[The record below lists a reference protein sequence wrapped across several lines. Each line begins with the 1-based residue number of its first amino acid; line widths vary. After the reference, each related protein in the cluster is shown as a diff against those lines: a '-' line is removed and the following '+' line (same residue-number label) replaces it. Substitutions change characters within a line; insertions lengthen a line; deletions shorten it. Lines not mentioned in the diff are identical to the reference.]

1 MGRRRVAPEFFW
13 GTVFVEDLAR
23 VLINPEGW
31 RLHLARLCEVRGWMP
46 SPSLACWEGDLEL
59 KHSAPGSDAGA
70 RANSGQDAFFGCR
83 FAPEKSPPQD
93 QSGRAGGL
101 TRRVCVKLEVGSPQ
115 QVWRAGRETLK
126 SSTQRQVPTLG
137 LEPTSGQGVFFWA
150 PIRLRKQPSARSLRG
165 GWGLYPARWCE
176 ARERLYP
183 LSKSGVLGGR
193 P

>member
-1 MGRRRVAPEFFW
+1 MGRRRVAPKFFL

-31 RLHLARLCEVRGWMP
+31 RLHLARLCEVRGWIP

-101 TRRVCVKLEVGSPQ
+101 TRRVCAKLEVGSSH
-115 QVWRAGRETLK
+115 QVWRAGRETLN

-137 LEPTSGQGVFFWA
+137 LEPTSGQDVFLGA
-150 PIRLRKQPSARSLRG
+150 DS
-165 GWGLYPARWCE
+165 PA
-176 ARERLYP
+176 
-183 LSKSGVLGGR
+183 
-193 P
+193 